1 MKIADTFVQ
10 TNLKQK
16 SMKHL
21 VIILSALLLCSNL
34 WGEKREVKLEKK
46 ELDKP
51 YRSETSTKLSI
62 IQDGNFISFSSEN
75 NINEMFIAIK
85 TVTNEILLSETFS
98 LVAGQTYTTTIGEV
112 ESDVYILE
120 VKINGEIYCGY
131 LEIY

>member
-1 MKIADTFVQ
+1 
-10 TNLKQK
+10 
-16 SMKHL
+16 
-21 VIILSALLLCSNL
+21 
-34 WGEKREVKLEKK
+34 
-46 ELDKP
+46 
-51 YRSETSTKLSI
+51 
-62 IQDGNFISFSSEN
+62 
-75 NINEMFIAIK
+75 MFIAIK

>member
-1 MKIADTFVQ
+1 MQ

>member
-1 MKIADTFVQ
+1 
-10 TNLKQK
+10 
-16 SMKHL
+16 MKHL

-120 VKINGEIYCGY
+120 VKINGETFCGY